1 MNGLD
6 NISNLDSRS
15 HHFRIGHLLMHHV
28 NRQILHNHPGEILET
43 MVSKKGACI
52 MIYVKMVNVTQS
64 FNFNLDTINKRD
76 NQKLLNDFFPQ
87 NLPKTFKFFGKP
99 NYIYCKLSRQ

>member
-1 MNGLD
+1 
-6 NISNLDSRS
+6 
-15 HHFRIGHLLMHHV
+15 
-28 NRQILHNHPGEILET
+28 
-43 MVSKKGACI
+43 
-52 MIYVKMVNVTQS
+52 MIYVKMVNITQS